1 MDSQQ
6 QAQTAALHRIEAWSN
21 VTETQVQTLT
31 RNRAVGQV
39 AFSASLLASGSGHT
53 GPFNT
58 DTTLV
63 FRGVVSNIGN
73 AYNPHTGIFTAPVRG
88 AYHFEFYIMAHGGS
102 HASRVGLVKNGE
114 HVFNALE
121 HQTNGFGTAAN
132 GVTLLLEAG
141 DVVFLRLWENHV
153 IFDDGSHFSSFSGHL
168 LFPM

>member
-1 MDSQQ
+1 HWIIFSVAFLL
-6 QAQTAALHRIEAWSN
+6 AQTAALHRIEAWSN

-31 RNRAVGQV
+31 RDRAVGQV

-88 AYHFEFYIMAHGGS
+88 AYHFEFYLFFQGGS
-102 HASRVGLVKNGE
+102 HDSRVGLTKNMFSLQVKISQMDL
-114 HVFNALE
+114 ALGRME
-121 HQTNGFGTAAN
+121 SLCSWRPETWCFCVCGRT
-132 GVTLLLEAG
+132 
-141 DVVFLRLWENHV
+141 
-153 IFDDGSHFSSFSGHL
+153 I
-168 LFPM
+168 